1 MNGKISKLL
10 SQLFSSKGLTHEEEQ
25 IVEEYRCSSEE
36 LRRLEKTPYRHAAP
50 KEDPEGDTIYQK
62 KAKVMV
68 DDELSDREI
77 DLLLQLAHDEHL
89 KSIDHGLKNSI
100 SSLLE
105 KLSMMERNIQIIMYC
120 TVGFAVLTL
129 ISLIVSIASISALLS
144 AF

>member
-1 MNGKISKLL
+1 
-10 SQLFSSKGLTHEEEQ
+10 
-25 IVEEYRCSSEE
+25 
-36 LRRLEKTPYRHAAP
+36 
-50 KEDPEGDTIYQK
+50 
-62 KAKVMV
+62 MV
-68 DDELSDREI
+68 DDELSDREV

-89 KSIDHGLKNSI
+89 ESIDHGLKNSI

-105 KLSMMERNIQIIMYC
+105 KLSMMEKNIQIIMYC